1 MNFQEVIG
9 NFVNVVSKK
18 YFCFDG
24 RTGRK
29 SFWLFVLVNFV
40 ISTILGMIPGIGQVL
55 SAVWFLA
62 VLCPS
67 LGITARRLH
76 DTGRSAW
83 NLLWAFLPVIGWI
96 VLLVFYCQG
105 SREPNQYGEGP
116 DSPDA

>member
-40 ISTILGMIPGIGQVL
+40 ISTILGMIPGIGRVL
-55 SAVWFLA
+55 SAVWSL
-62 VLCPS
+62 VMLCPS

-76 DTGRSAW
+76 DTGKSGW
-83 NLLWAFLPVIGWI
+83 LQLLLLIPGIGAI
-96 VLLVFYCQG
+96 IILLLCIPAG
-105 SREPNQYGEGP
+105 DAAPNQYGEL
-116 DSPDA
+116 SEN

>member
-40 ISTILGMIPGIGQVL
+40 ISAILGMIPGIGQVL

-62 VLCPS
+62 MLCPS

-76 DTGRSAW
+76 DTGKSGW
-83 NLLWAFLPVIGWI
+83 MQLLCLVPVVGGLI
-96 VLLVFYCQG
+96 VLLLCIPAG
-105 SREPNQYGEGP
+105 SQEANQYGDCSEE
-116 DSPDA
+116 